1 MKVLWF
7 SNCVLGDEINKGS
20 GSWLFAMRCLISSEV
35 ELFNITQSSVK
46 DITYNQYDDLKE
58 YIIPTYK
65 LQNGIPNKTNINK
78 IISIVQQIKPD
89 IIHIWGIELY
99 WGLLFT
105 RCLIRGNYIVEI
117 QGLLSSCNNVY
128 YAGLTPFEIFKC
140 YSMKEFLKYNS
151 YLPYAKC
158 KIFKSSILENE
169 IIRDAESISTQ
180 SNWVRNQLKLTVNKK
195 TNIYKTYIPIRESFY
210 LSKKWSKS
218 NDHKSIILFTS
229 FSYLVPFKGFHILI
243 KSLAHLKNKYSDF
256 VLNVA
261 GIDIKSI
268 PFYRKDGYLRFILSL
283 IKKYNLVDNINFI
296 GRLNENE
303 MIDYLLKSDVY
314 INPSFVESYSAAS
327 AEALY
332 LGVPSVLSYAGAM
345 PDFSNQKE
353 VALYYS
359 PMDFVDLASKVSIL
373 MEDNELSNKLSKNSI
388 DVLEDLSN
396 REIIKNT
403 QLSIYSEIYNNV
415 CNNNH

>member
-7 SNCVLGDEINKGS
+7 SNCVLGIGTNKGS
-20 GSWLFAMRCLISSEV
+20 GSWLYAMKGLISADV
-35 ELFNITQSSVK
+35 ELFNITQSNVK
-46 DITYNQYDDLKE
+46 DIVYYEHKDLKE
-58 YIIPTYK
+58 YILPVYSLK
-65 LQNGIPNKTNINK
+65 NNLPSQRNINK
-78 IISIVQQIKPD
+78 IKNIVEQINPD

-99 WGLLFT
+99 WGLLFS
-105 RCLIRGNYIVEI
+105 RGYIKRNCIIEI
-117 QGLLSSCNNVY
+117 QGLLSSCYNVY
-128 YAGLTPFEIFKC
+128 YAGLSPCEILKC
-140 YSMKEFLKYNS
+140 YSLKELIKYNL
-151 YLPYAKC
+151 YLP
-158 KIFKSSILENE
+158 FEKSKTNKRSVVENE
-169 IIRDAESISTQ
+169 IIAKTKLISTQ
-180 SNWVRNQLKLTVNKK
+180 SQWVRNQIKFRVGYDFKV
-195 TNIYKTYIPIRESFY
+195 YKTLRPIRKSFY
-210 LSKKWSKS
+210 NSTKWTKS
-218 NDHKSIILFTS
+218 SNKSIVLFTS
-229 FSYLVPFKGFHILI
+229 FSYIVPFKGFHILI

-415 CNNNH
+415 CNSNN